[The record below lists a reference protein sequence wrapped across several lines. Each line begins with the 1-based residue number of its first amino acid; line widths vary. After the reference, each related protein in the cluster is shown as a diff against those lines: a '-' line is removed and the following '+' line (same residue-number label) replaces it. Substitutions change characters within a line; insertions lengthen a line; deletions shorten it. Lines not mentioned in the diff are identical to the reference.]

1 MISTRRCAQFGL
13 VAAGVVLATSL
24 GVLFAYSPKDEPIVI
39 ATPTGD
45 AAPAFTLKDLDGRS
59 YSSASMRGKAVVLF
73 FSSVHCQTCGDYQD
87 RVSDLAREYQSDPRV
102 QFLALNQDLS
112 AGDQQQLLEVRVF
125 TKVLNRTFPT
135 LLDTGSQTARRF
147 GARPAQ
153 FAVLDRYGDVRY
165 LGGFDDNRDA
175 NKVTR
180 HYVADELHRTVNE
193 IPTALA
199 AR

>member
-102 QFLALNQDLS
+102 
-112 AGDQQQLLEVRVF
+112 
-125 TKVLNRTFPT
+125 
-135 LLDTGSQTARRF
+135 
-147 GARPAQ
+147 
-153 FAVLDRYGDVRY
+153 
-165 LGGFDDNRDA
+165 
-175 NKVTR
+175 
-180 HYVADELHRTVNE
+180 
-193 IPTALA
+193 
-199 AR
+199 